1 MSIAQPTAYLRRTDS
16 PEQVPGG
23 WKTHPAGTLAGID
36 LEIVYNPARHDV
48 CRALAPLSQR
58 LACDIGT
65 AGYKR
70 TAGLDNGVELWVRD
84 RATAVRAAL
93 AGFHVIDGGRVRAR

>member
-1 MSIAQPTAYLRRTDS
+1 MSIAHPSVYLRRTGS
-16 PEQVPGG
+16 PDPVPGG
-23 WKTHPAGTLAGID
+23 WNTHPAGTLAGID

-48 CRALAPLSQR
+48 CRALTPLAAH

-70 TAGLDNGVELWVRD
+70 TAALDNGVELWVRD
-84 RATAVRAAL
+84 RASAVRAAL

>member
-1 MSIAQPTAYLRRTDS
+1 MSIAQPSVYLRRTGN
-16 PEQVPGG
+16 PEPVPVG
-23 WKTHPAGTLAGID
+23 WSTHPAGTLIGID

-48 CRALAPLSQR
+48 CRALRPLTAH
-58 LACDIGT
+58 LARGIGT

-70 TAGLDNGVELWVRD
+70 TAALDNGVELWVRD
-84 RATAVRAAL
+84 RASAVRASL